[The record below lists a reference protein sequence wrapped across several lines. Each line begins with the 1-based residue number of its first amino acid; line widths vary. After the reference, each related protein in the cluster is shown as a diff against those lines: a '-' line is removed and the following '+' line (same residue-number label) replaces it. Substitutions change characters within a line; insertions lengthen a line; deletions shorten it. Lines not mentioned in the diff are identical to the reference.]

1 MAKMGFS
8 EFIKYASAYEQ
19 YLALPED
26 APDPAP
32 APTPAP
38 AAPAPAAPAPAPA
51 PAPVPS
57 GNDWQTIETSLAEIL
72 KRMDA
77 APKPSIS
84 DVKPETVDDVI
95 KKILI

>member
-8 EFIKYASAYEQ
+8 DFIKYASAYEQ

-26 APDPAP
+26 ALPEDAPAAPAP
-32 APTPAP
+32 AAP
-38 AAPAPAAPAPAPA
+38 AAPAPAAPAPAA
-51 PAPVPS
+51 SAGS
-57 GNDWQTIETSLAEIL
+57 DWHTIETSLAEIL

-77 APKPSIS
+77 APNPSIN